1 MTDDEQLIERLQ
13 TSLKAAV
20 ADVNP
25 PGDLLGPLRE
35 ELARGRRRSL
45 AGSRRLPALGNLAAA
60 LRAATVLAIF
70 AAGMTVFV
78 VFVLLLGHNRSR
90 PSAAPSTHSSVRAM
104 FDRTIHVR
112 SDAVDLAPGD
122 RALWVA
128 DFGDV
133 SRLDPASGRL
143 VARIGTA
150 STGQDSQIALGD
162 GSVWVTGGIQRPL
175 IYRIDPA
182 TNRVIAR
189 VHVSGLP
196 SAIAVG
202 GGAVWVT
209 VIPRSGPGELVH
221 INPRTNR
228 MVGTPVKVG
237 PGPGQV
243 LYADGAVWVADT
255 SPFSVL
261 RVEPSTGRVT
271 TAVGTSPGPAGDF
284 GIGSIGLRFGSLWVA
299 SNDSLTRIDPHTF
312 RVIATVPMPRSD
324 LIAFAAG
331 AVWVFADP
339 RSSSPTRYYP
349 IKNTAA
355 LWEVSP
361 KSDRVVGTPLHLN
374 AVEPIALAAN
384 GRNLW
389 LADYIRGT
397 VTRVR
402 LLPDSRR

>member
-1 MTDDEQLIERLQ
+1 MTNDEQLIERLQ
-13 TSLKAAV
+13 ASLKAAV

-25 PGDLLGPLRE
+25 AGDLLGPLRE
-35 ELARGRRRSL
+35 EFARGHRRSV
-45 AGSRRLPALGNLAAA
+45 GRRRLPALEKLAGA

-90 PSAAPSTHSSVRAM
+90 PSAAPSTHSSVRAI
-104 FDRTIHVR
+104 FDRTISVR

-122 RALWVA
+122 RALWVVG
-128 DFGDV
+128 FGEV

-143 VARIGTA
+143 VARISTPG
-150 STGQDSQIALGD
+150 TGQDSQIALGD
-162 GSVWVTGGIQRPL
+162 GSVWVTAGIRRPL

-182 TNRVIAR
+182 TDRVTAR
-189 VHVSGLP
+189 VHVPGLP
-196 SAIAVG
+196 SGIAVG

-209 VIPRSGPGELVH
+209 VIPRSGPGDLVQ
-221 INPRTNR
+221 INPRTDR
-228 MVGTPVKVG
+228 VLGAPVKVG

-243 LYADGAVWVADT
+243 VYADGALWVADT

-261 RVEPSTGRVT
+261 RVEPSTGHVT

-284 GIGSIGLRFGSLWVA
+284 GIGSIGLSFGSLWVA
-299 SNDSLTRIDPHTF
+299 SNDSLTRIDPHTL
-312 RVIATVPMPRSD
+312 RVIATVPIPRAD
-324 LIAFAAG
+324 LIAFADG
-331 AVWVFADP
+331 VVWVFADP
-339 RSSSPTRYYP
+339 RSSSSTRYYP
-349 IKNTAA
+349 IKGTAA
-355 LWEVSP
+355 LWELDP
-361 KSDRVVGTPLHLN
+361 KSDRIVGTPLHLN
-374 AVEPIALAAN
+374 AVEPIALAAS
-384 GRNLW
+384 GRNVW